1 MKLLGPI
8 SNTPLSGQRLYV
20 VVEVFI

>member
-8 SNTPLSGQRLYV
+8 SNTPFSRQRLYV